1 MNFLTNSIRTKCLQI
16 CTNFRSARYI
26 SLSKITQKSNKERIE
41 PEDGPIKYSR
51 SEAAQWQARDSRIG
65 VRTEMPWFQ
74 PYVISLSLGIFLLYF
89 CVFREESDID
99 IGLDRSL
106 FDHIEGLEEKQIM
119 IRINYNREHNL
130 DTRALEERL
139 AEIHRLKKQL

>member
-1 MNFLTNSIRTKCLQI
+1 
-16 CTNFRSARYI
+16 
-26 SLSKITQKSNKERIE
+26 
-41 PEDGPIKYSR
+41 
-51 SEAAQWQARDSRIG
+51 
-65 VRTEMPWFQ
+65 MPWFQ

-139 AEIHRLKKQL
+139 AEIQRLKKQL